1 MEIKVMIYEN
11 TPWAAQ
17 EEEREL
23 EKGDFHSY
31 LGILSR

>member
-11 TPWAAQ
+11 TPWAV
-17 EEEREL
+17 EKEREL